1 MTAYIKLSTNE
12 YPRHDGDI
20 AIDPAGAADYEA
32 VQWTEP
38 PVFDG
43 TTQRCLEGSPVQE
56 DGIWKMTWVVREA
69 TQEEIDHDQEL
80 RTPPLFL
87 KE

>member
-20 AIDPAGAADYEA
+20 AIDPAGAADYKN

-38 PVFDG
+38 PVFDT
-43 TTQRCLEGSPVQE
+43 TTQRCSEGSPVQE

-69 TQEEIDHDQEL
+69 SQEEIDRAEEF
-80 RTPPLFL
+80 RTPPLPFM
-87 KE
+87 E

>member
-20 AIDPAGAADYEA
+20 AIDPAGAVDYEA

-38 PVFDG
+38 PVFDAMA
-43 TTQRCLEGSPVQE
+43 QRCSEGSPVQE
-56 DGIWKMTWVVREA
+56 DGAWKMTWVVREA
-69 TQEEIDHDQEL
+69 LQEEIDRDQEL
-80 RTPPLFL
+80 RTPSLPAV
-87 KE
+87 